1 MTKLHHPTLHF
12 LEVKYQSKHVCFTAV
27 IVANFTVNTF
37 SVNRSDKI
45 VFVSYHLAKL
55 FLRLS
60 SHLQKY

>member
-1 MTKLHHPTLHF
+1 MLMHMYVHF
-12 LEVKYQSKHVCFTAV
+12 LEVKYQSKYVCFTAV

-37 SVNRSDKI
+37 SVNRSEKI
-45 VFVSYHLAKL
+45 VFVSYHRVKL